1 MSLRISSFSL
11 SPFIVSSMRK
21 KEERE
26 GDDIKRHVIINISIP
41 WNFATSIATVIHLKF
56 FLISESRV
64 NNCKNIYFFRR
75 YLVFYIDGLEEIEFF
90 FSPQYISFHR
100 RSDPIHEI
108 RTIME
113 ARTCG
118 PLDHPYVGRT
128 KRRRKEGSRTYNAP
142 ANGKYCNQPR
152 IHVHS
157 VL

>member
-90 FSPQYISFHR
+90 FFFPPNIFPFIV
-100 RSDPIHEI
+100 DPIRSTRYGQLWRLE
-108 RTIME
+108 RVV
-113 ARTCG
+113 R
-118 PLDHPYVGRT
+118 
-128 KRRRKEGSRTYNAP
+128 
-142 ANGKYCNQPR
+142 
-152 IHVHS
+152 
-157 VL
+157 

>member
-64 NNCKNIYFFRR
+64 NNCKNIYFFEDIWCFISMDWRR
-75 YLVFYIDGLEEIEFF
+75 LNFF
-90 FSPQYISFHR
+90 FLPNIFPFIV
-100 RSDPIHEI
+100 DPIRSTRYGQLWRLE
-108 RTIME
+108 RVV
-113 ARTCG
+113 R
-118 PLDHPYVGRT
+118 
-128 KRRRKEGSRTYNAP
+128 
-142 ANGKYCNQPR
+142 
-152 IHVHS
+152 
-157 VL
+157 